1 MVCVWGWGVILS
13 RVRMYLY
20 NYSMN
25 NKRTQ
30 ILVVPPINF
39 LSLFA
44 RQFIFS
50 VPTPEIH
57 FIVSYARKA
66 PGKTKK
72 VPEI

>member
-20 NYSMN
+20 NYS
-25 NKRTQ
+25 

-39 LSLFA
+39 RSLFA

-66 PGKTKK
+66 PGKTKQK
-72 VPEI
+72 APEI